1 MTGLWSLPRPAQGPN
16 TYNNNNK
23 MKPILLILMITQRK
37 VLLNSFA
44 VYGEKKL
51 LDLKYVK
58 LLKPNFVTFP
68 V

>member
-1 MTGLWSLPRPAQGPN
+1 
-16 TYNNNNK
+16 
-23 MKPILLILMITQRK
+23 MITQRK